1 MSVKIRETE
10 PEDAGML
17 LAYLKQVGSE
27 TDHLLIDGNGVPM
40 TENEE
45 AAFLSKIKA
54 DPGACMLA
62 GFLGEEL
69 VAVASYQAADNQ
81 RIAHHAELAVSVK
94 KACWGRGIGNAMI
107 QALIAEAKATGQIRQ
122 LHLKV
127 KADNERAI
135 SLYQRLGFVET
146 GRFPAFFYINGVYK
160 DALLMHLT
168 LPQ

>member
-45 AAFLSKIKA
+45 ATFLSRIKA

-69 VAVASYQAADNQ
+69 VAVASYQASDNQ

-94 KACWGRGIGNAMI
+94 KACWGKGVGNAMI
-107 QALIAEAKATGQIRQ
+107 EALISEAKESGQIRH

-135 SLYQRLGFVET
+135 SLYRKLGFVET
-146 GRFPAFFYINGVYK
+146 GRYPDFFLINGVYE
-160 DALLMHLT
+160 DALLMHLA
-168 LPQ
+168 LSV